1 MTRPINGE
9 VAAALAAL
17 PLARLTHFTPALNLP
32 NILTDHQL
40 RSAKALRE
48 DVRACYRPTDL
59 LRLDGHPD
67 KVCCSLQYPNG
78 FYFEIA
84 RRNADVINY
93 PDWVC
98 LLLDKT
104 VAATEGTLFC
114 NRNAAASTRDLASGV
129 AGLRACYAASVH
141 GQGGQT
147 RTRGPQHDPGS
158 PTDVQAEVLV
168 TAPVPL
174 SAVHAIVFPTDAAAL
189 EEYGRLDRLG
199 ALPPEGMRWVLSPG
213 MFQKWTITEAVRSSR
228 YFPETSWTPPIAPTT
243 SPAATS

>member
-1 MTRPINGE
+1 VTGPVNIE

-32 NILTDHQL
+32 SIFADRQL
-40 RSAKALRE
+40 RSVKDLSG
-48 DVRACYRPTDL
+48 DVRACYRATDL
-59 LRLDGHPD
+59 RRLDGYPD

-84 RRNADVINY
+84 RRNADVVNY

-114 NRNAAASTRDLASGV
+114 PRNAAAAASRADPGA
-129 AGLRACYAASVH
+129 AGLNACYAPSVR

-147 RTRGPQHDPGS
+147 RTRGSQHDPGS

-174 SAVHAIVFPTDAAAL
+174 SAIHAIVFPTEAAAV
-189 EEYGRLDRLG
+189 EEYGRLDRFGL
-199 ALPPEGMRWVLSPG
+199 LPPDGMRWVISPG
-213 MFQKWTITEAVRSSR
+213 MFDKWVITAAVQSSR
-228 YFPETSWTPPIAPTT
+228 YFPETTWSPTATPG
-243 SPAATS
+243 AAS

>member
-1 MTRPINGE
+1 MSGPINVE

-17 PLARLTHFTPALNLP
+17 PLTRLTHFTPALNLP
-32 NILTDHQL
+32 SIFIDQQL
-40 RSAKALRE
+40 RSVKDLRE
-48 DVRACYRPTDL
+48 DVRACYRATDL
-59 LRLDGHPD
+59 HRLDGYPD
-67 KVCCSLQYPNG
+67 KICCSLQFPNG

-84 RRNADVINY
+84 RRKADVINY

-104 VAATEGTLFC
+104 VAATDGALFC
-114 NRNAAASTRDLASGV
+114 ARNAAAGARDLIPAA
-129 AGLRACYAASVH
+129 AGLHACYAPSVR
-141 GQGGQT
+141 GQGGQI

-168 TAPVPL
+168 AAPVPL
-174 SAVHAIVFPTDAAAL
+174 SAIHAIVFPTKAAAV

-199 ALPPEGMRWVLSPG
+199 ALPPEGIRWVVSPG
-213 MFQKWTITEAVRSSR
+213 MFQKWTITDAVRSSR
-228 YFPETSWTPPIAPTT
+228 YFLETTWTPPIAPTT